1 MSDLNEFL
9 CSRRKQRLVA
19 LSNLVCP
26 LREVWSDCYRLLKEI
41 SNSNRKGCMGTRLDL
56 KEWIEIF
63 RAEKEER
70 YFRQR
75 SKMCRGKVRRGH
87 DVVGDW

>member
-1 MSDLNEFL
+1 
-9 CSRRKQRLVA
+9 
-19 LSNLVCP
+19 
-26 LREVWSDCYRLLKEI
+26 
-41 SNSNRKGCMGTRLDL
+41 MGTRLDL